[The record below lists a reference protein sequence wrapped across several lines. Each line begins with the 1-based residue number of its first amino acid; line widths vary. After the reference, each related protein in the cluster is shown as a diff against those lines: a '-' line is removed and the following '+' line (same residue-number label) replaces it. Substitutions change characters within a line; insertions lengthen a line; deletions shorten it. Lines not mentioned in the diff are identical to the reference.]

1 MLLQPPP
8 NAPAPP
14 VSADELRS
22 RRYGYGTWI
31 VGVLSII
38 GLAVFAWPTI
48 ARQRIKAIQTSAV
61 SNSRQLG
68 LCLFEFETDYGKFP
82 DPSTIAA
89 VRAKSGTLL
98 SLGTKTSNDYF
109 RQLLA
114 ARIAQSEEF
123 FYADT
128 AGSRKPDGRVD
139 PGHAIEKGECGYSY
153 LLGLSSKGNPSLPI
167 VLTPMIPGTDRF
179 DLKAFDGEAVM
190 LKLDNS
196 VTSLPIDKNGHV
208 QINGGKL
215 MDPANPIWDGKP
227 PVIAW
232 PAL

>member
-1 MLLQPPP
+1 MLPQPPP
-8 NAPAPP
+8 DAPAPSP
-14 VSADELRS
+14 SAEELRS
-22 RRYGYGTWI
+22 HRYGHGTWI

-38 GLAVFAWPTI
+38 GLLILAWPTI
-48 ARQRIKAIQTSAV
+48 ARQRIKAIQTRAV

-68 LCLFEFETDYGKFP
+68 LCLFEFESDYGKFP

-98 SLGTKTSNDYF
+98 PLGTRTSNDYF

-114 ARIAQSEEF
+114 ARIAQSELF
-123 FYADT
+123 FYADI
-128 AGSRKPDGRVD
+128 ADSRKPDGRMD

-153 LLGLSSKGNPSLPI
+153 LLGLSSKGNPSRPI
-167 VLTPMIPGTDRF
+167 AVTPMIPGTGEF
-179 DLKAFDGEAVM
+179 DPKAFDGKAVM

-196 VTSLPIDKNGHV
+196 VSSLPIDKDGHAR
-208 QINGGKL
+208 INGRKL
-215 MDPANPIWDGKP
+215 MDPANPIWEGKP

-232 PAL
+232 PEL